1 MEGMTEMTA
10 RRKVTIRQVAEQAG
24 VSVGTVS
31 NYLNGKTAVS
41 KERAEKIQRRCTR
54 RTVCRKASL

>member
-41 KERAEKIQRRCTR
+41 RLKSTCFLSVAKVRNKW
-54 RTVCRKASL
+54 